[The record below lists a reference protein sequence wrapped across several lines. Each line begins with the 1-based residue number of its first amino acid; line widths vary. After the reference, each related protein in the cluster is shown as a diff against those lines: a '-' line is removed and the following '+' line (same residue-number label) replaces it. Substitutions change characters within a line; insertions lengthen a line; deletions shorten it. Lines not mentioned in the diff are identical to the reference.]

1 MKAAILSVDDGKES
15 EQPAFSVLLP
25 LPPLPALPRSL
36 LCGAGGGQQKQGEQ
50 RLRRG
55 HDGDCR
61 QRPAA
66 TQLPRPPMH
75 SGPGVANK
83 SLKQRSTRM
92 EMFPFLRR
100 FLISR
105 RIFGP
110 LVQYYGPLLLSVAS
124 NISTMLLACCVCD
137 DLRSGEM
144 EKTRD

>member
-1 MKAAILSVDDGKES
+1 MPGTWREAGAVLRGAGNAARVGEADDGKET
-15 EQPAFSVLLP
+15 EQPAFPVLLP
-25 LPPLPALPRSL
+25 PPSLPALPRSL
-36 LCGAGGGQQKQGEQ
+36 LCGAGGGQQKQGQQLQ

-66 TQLPRPPMH
+66 TQLPTPQMH
-75 SGPGVANK
+75 SGRGVANK

-92 EMFPFLRR
+92 EMFPFVRR

-110 LVQYYGPLLLSVAS
+110 LVTVWSSAADRGQ
-124 NISTMLLACCVCD
+124 
-137 DLRSGEM
+137 
-144 EKTRD
+144 